1 MLILVQTI
9 HISETIQVFKKNP
22 IIETFIYDRRTC
34 AYTTILSDMFDC
46 FIKMRHSWIRL
57 PFSNLPSHSSQK
69 EKSKKLAN
77 RENPIQLY
85 LETLVYMSFP
95 CKESF

>member
-46 FIKMRHSWIRL
+46 FIKMRHL
-57 PFSNLPSHSSQK
+57 
-69 EKSKKLAN
+69 
-77 RENPIQLY
+77 
-85 LETLVYMSFP
+85 
-95 CKESF
+95 